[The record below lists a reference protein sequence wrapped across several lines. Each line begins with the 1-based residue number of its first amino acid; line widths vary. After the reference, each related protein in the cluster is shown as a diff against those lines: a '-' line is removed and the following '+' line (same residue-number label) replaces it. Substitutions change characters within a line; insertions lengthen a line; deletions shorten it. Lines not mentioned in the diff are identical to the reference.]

1 MQPNQREVIARAIEK
16 YRQNQPNAQPS
27 ELQAALFDM
36 DGVLFDSMPAHARSW
51 KEAVSEAGLD
61 TKEKD
66 YYSYEGQTAPYTI
79 RLLYGLHLQREPNE
93 EEIERIY
100 QRKTALFGLYDH
112 GEPIAEAHRVLDS
125 VKDLKRVLV
134 TGSSQPELMMRINH
148 TYPNIFGSHNMI
160 TGKDVK
166 LGKPHPE
173 PYLKALDKAGVCSQA
188 ALVVENAPMG
198 IKAAK
203 AAGIFTIAVNTGPL
217 DDEELRQAG
226 ADLLFDNM
234 GRLAEA
240 IPLIRQLWSC

>member
-1 MQPNQREVIARAIEK
+1 MLSNQREVIVRAIER
-16 YRQNQPNAQPS
+16 YRQNQPNPQPTQ
-27 ELQAALFDM
+27 LQAALFDM

-61 TKEKD
+61 TEEKD

-79 RLLYGLHLQREPNE
+79 RLLYNRHLQREPNE
-93 EEIERIY
+93 DEIERIY

-112 GEPIAEAHRVLDS
+112 GKPIIGANCVLES

-134 TGSSQPELMMRINH
+134 TGSSQPELTMRINH
-148 TYPNIFGSHNMI
+148 TYPNIFGSDNMI

-173 PYLKALDKAGVCSQA
+173 PYLKALVKAGVTPQE

-217 DDEELRQAG
+217 DDEELWQAG
-226 ADLLFDNM
+226 TDLLFDNM
-234 GRLAEA
+234 EQLAEA
-240 IPLIRQLWSC
+240 IPLIRRLWDC